1 MTPSAER
8 RSRRTTS
15 DWVLSRR
22 ATSAWPSSAPEPH
35 EFVDRVRELRGVLAC
50 SLIDAR
56 SGTLIARD
64 SSRTVGALE
73 LAAVGIA
80 RALGG
85 AQRGRFEQVLVGTLK
100 SVHWLLP
107 LEQDLIVHVQIARHN
122 GNLGQIRAE
131 TQALLGVLP
140 QTTNPR

>member
-1 MTPSAER
+1 MSPTAKRNSR
-8 RSRRTTS
+8 RSTS

-22 ATSAWPSSAPEPH
+22 PSSAWPQHAPEPH
-35 EFVDRVRELRGVLAC
+35 EFVDRVRALRGVLAC
-50 SLIDAR
+50 TLIDAR

-64 SSRTVGALE
+64 STRTVGALE

-85 AQRGRFEQVLVGTLK
+85 AQRGQFEEVLVGTRS

-107 LEQDLIVHVQIARHN
+107 LDQNLIVHVHIARQD

-131 TQALLGVLP
+131 TQALLDGHPLSSAG
-140 QTTNPR
+140 

>member
-1 MTPSAER
+1 MSQKPER
-8 RSRRTTS
+8 RTRRTTS

-22 ATSAWPSSAPEPH
+22 PSSAWPKDAPEPH

-56 SGTLIARD
+56 SGTLLARD

-80 RALGG
+80 RAFGG
-85 AQRGRFEQVLVGTLK
+85 AQRGSFEEVLVGTQR

-107 LEQDLIVHVQIARHN
+107 LEQEL
-122 GNLGQIRAE
+122 
-131 TQALLGVLP
+131 
-140 QTTNPR
+140 

>member
-1 MTPSAER
+1 MSSKSDRSTR
-8 RSRRTTS
+8 RATS

-22 ATSAWPSSAPEPH
+22 ASSAWPERAPEPH

-50 SLIDAR
+50 CLIDAR

-64 SSRTVGALE
+64 SSRTVGAIE

-80 RALGG
+80 RAFSG
-85 AQRGRFEQVLVGTLK
+85 AQRGRFEEVLVGTK
-100 SVHWLLP
+100 RSVHWLLP
-107 LEQDLIVHVQIARHN
+107 LEQDLILHVHVARED

-131 TQALLGVLP
+131 ANALLG
-140 QTTNPR
+140 RA